1 MKHEPFEALHDTAR
15 RDFAS
20 DNYAGMHPR
29 VVEALAAANGGHQG
43 AYGADDYTQRLQEV
57 VRGHFGDDAIAYP
70 VFNGTG
76 ANVLALQSMLPRW
89 GAVIA
94 ATTAHIHVDEGG
106 APERTGGLKLLT
118 VETEDGK
125 LTPELIDRE
134 AWGFGD
140 EHRAQ
145 AGVVSIT
152 QSSELGTLYTPDE
165 IAAIA
170 EHSHRLGLKVHLDG
184 ARLSNAAAALE
195 VPLRAITTDAGV
207 DAISLGGTKNGAML
221 AEAVVALTPEACA
234 GVGFSRKFLMQLTSK
249 MRFVSA
255 QLLAL
260 YDGELWR
267 ENATQANAAARRLRA
282 GIEAE
287 QARGALGEVAFTQP
301 TQVNAV
307 FATLPADVA
316 NRLRESYRF
325 YDWDEARG
333 EVRWMCSFDTRDEDV
348 DAFVAALVA
357 ASRRGGETGSA

>member
-125 LTPELIDRE
+125 LTP
-134 AWGFGD
+134 
-140 EHRAQ
+140 
-145 AGVVSIT
+145 
-152 QSSELGTLYTPDE
+152 
-165 IAAIA
+165 
-170 EHSHRLGLKVHLDG
+170 
-184 ARLSNAAAALE
+184 
-195 VPLRAITTDAGV
+195 
-207 DAISLGGTKNGAML
+207 
-221 AEAVVALTPEACA
+221 
-234 GVGFSRKFLMQLTSK
+234 
-249 MRFVSA
+249 
-255 QLLAL
+255 
-260 YDGELWR
+260 
-267 ENATQANAAARRLRA
+267 
-282 GIEAE
+282 
-287 QARGALGEVAFTQP
+287 
-301 TQVNAV
+301 
-307 FATLPADVA
+307 
-316 NRLRESYRF
+316 
-325 YDWDEARG
+325 
-333 EVRWMCSFDTRDEDV
+333 
-348 DAFVAALVA
+348 
-357 ASRRGGETGSA
+357 

>member
-125 LTPELIDRE
+125 LTPNSSTARHGVSGTSTAPRPASCRSRSRANWVRSTRPTRSPRSPNTRTD
-134 AWGFGD
+134 WG
-140 EHRAQ
+140 
-145 AGVVSIT
+145 
-152 QSSELGTLYTPDE
+152 
-165 IAAIA
+165 
-170 EHSHRLGLKVHLDG
+170 
-184 ARLSNAAAALE
+184 
-195 VPLRAITTDAGV
+195 
-207 DAISLGGTKNGAML
+207 
-221 AEAVVALTPEACA
+221 
-234 GVGFSRKFLMQLTSK
+234 
-249 MRFVSA
+249 
-255 QLLAL
+255 
-260 YDGELWR
+260 
-267 ENATQANAAARRLRA
+267 
-282 GIEAE
+282 
-287 QARGALGEVAFTQP
+287 
-301 TQVNAV
+301 
-307 FATLPADVA
+307 
-316 NRLRESYRF
+316 
-325 YDWDEARG
+325 
-333 EVRWMCSFDTRDEDV
+333 
-348 DAFVAALVA
+348 
-357 ASRRGGETGSA
+357 